1 MNPRD
6 TLLNTFAGSYQ
17 LLERI
22 GQGGM
27 GRIYRAVHPE
37 LGREAAVKVLS
48 IEFAE
53 SEDVLRRFKLEA
65 QAVARIGHP
74 NIVQVFDFGRLED
87 GRPFYIMEIL
97 IGESLGER
105 LTREVRVSVKEA
117 VRLLDP
123 VLDALAAAHAQGV
136 VHRDL
141 KPDNIFICRSAAGD
155 NCKLLDFGIA
165 KILDDVGH
173 HKTRTGALLGTPSYM
188 SPEQAAGR
196 TRDIGPASDIY
207 STGVI
212 AFQMLCGQ
220 LPFQADSLGALL
232 LEHMNTV
239 PPTLIDK
246 KVPGVSAEL
255 SELVNACMAKDI
267 AARPA
272 SVAELRARLRQL
284 AGVAVDLP
292 PTMMATHDPH
302 AAPGQ
307 PAGFAGSTSL
317 SAASGQVGGP
327 GTAVLPDV
335 QATRSKLPA
344 VVAGGMLAA
353 AVLAGALFFLGRGDG
368 SQPAASSAA
377 DAAAAPRSGAG
388 AGAADAAPRQAPAR
402 SVDAAVVEVA
412 PRADLA
418 DAAPTADPIL
428 RRLEALKR
436 LHDDGL
442 LDAQEYERR
451 RREILDE
458 I

>member
-17 LLERI
+17 LIERI

-74 NIVQVFDFGRLED
+74 SIVQVFDFGRLED

-97 IGESLGER
+97 VGESLGER
-105 LTREVRVSVKEA
+105 LTREVRISVKEA

-155 NCKLLDFGIA
+155 NTKLLDFGIA

-173 HKTRTGALLGTPSYM
+173 QKTRTGALLGTPSYM

-246 KVPGVSAEL
+246 KVPGVSADL
-255 SELVNACMAKDI
+255 SDLINACMAKEI

-272 SVAELRARLRQL
+272 SVAELRAGLRQL
-284 AGVAVDLP
+284 AGVAVDMP
-292 PTMMATHDPH
+292 PTVMAPHD
-302 AAPGQ
+302 APGQ
-307 PAGFAGSTSL
+307 PASFAGNTSL
-317 SAASGQVGGP
+317 SAASGQVSGP

-335 QATRSKLPA
+335 PAARSKLPA
-344 VVAGGMLAA
+344 MVAGGVLAA
-353 AVLAGALFFLGRGDG
+353 AALAGALFFLGRGGDG
-368 SQPAASSAA
+368 SQPAASPTTDTAA
-377 DAAAAPRSGAG
+377 DGASS
-388 AGAADAAPRQAPAR
+388 ADAAPRQAPAR

-412 PRADLA
+412 PAADLA
-418 DAAPTADPIL
+418 DAAPTQDPIL